1 MTKILSALL
10 IFGTLV
16 VHADYLY
23 WMVEVDDNYVKSGT
37 YDAVALM
44 ADGSQIDKVSW
55 NAISTCDDAGWPVIT
70 ELTASDAASYYIELL
85 QGEKVVADSRS
96 YDAVYSLAQLQ
107 NMGAIHTGSAMSPA
121 LGAAT
126 FAIPEPTSGLLFL
139 MGGILLGLKRRRMA

>member
-1 MTKILSALL
+1 MTKLLSALL
-10 IFGTLV
+10 IFGTLA

-44 ADGSQIDKVSW
+44 ADGSEIERVSW

-70 ELTASDAASYYIELL
+70 ELTSDAASYYIELL
-85 QGEKVVADSRS
+85 QDGKVVADSRS

-107 NMGAIHTGSAMSPA
+107 NMGAIHTDSAMSPA